1 MRAFDFYSPVTV
13 VEALELLN
21 QHKDSV
27 AIVAG
32 GTDIVLE
39 LNERKIKPAVVIDV
53 KRLKE
58 LDYIKVEDGVVRIG
72 ALTSHAAVAANEC
85 IK

>member
-1 MRAFDFYSPVTV
+1 MRAFDFYSPATV
-13 VEALELLN
+13 VEALELLHE
-21 QHKDSV
+21 HKDSV

-39 LNERKIKPAVVIDV
+39 LNERHIKPAVVMDI

-58 LDYIKVEDGVVRIG
+58 LEYITI
-72 ALTSHAAVAANEC
+72 
-85 IK
+85 